1 MQQWGLVMGQGA
13 AEQAAPA
20 PDLVGQHQAAP
31 APAPALAGPAGHAP
45 VHPVAWGPGA
55 ADPGAAPAVV
65 AGQQPPP
72 EPADAAELRQLRED
86 AEVMVRRHSHAITD
100 MQRRHGDAITELQ
113 GHYGQLRT
121 EMLQVQVEQLNL
133 EELRNDHDEMKR
145 DLGRLMDDNNEM
157 KRDLEQM
164 RNEHNEMKRQYDKLM
179 LEHADVKYNLQQYVD
194 TSPHW
199 IQRIAHLEGQLSLWQ
214 QTEADMRHAIES
226 LPRSMGGSRQGQ
238 YPDAMQ

>member
-1 MQQWGLVMGQGA
+1 
-13 AEQAAPA
+13 
-20 PDLVGQHQAAP
+20 
-31 APAPALAGPAGHAP
+31 
-45 VHPVAWGPGA
+45 
-55 ADPGAAPAVV
+55 
-65 AGQQPPP
+65 
-72 EPADAAELRQLRED
+72 
-86 AEVMVRRHSHAITD
+86 MVRRHSHAITD

-164 RNEHNEMKRQYDKLM
+164 RNEHNEMKRQRDQLVQDYDKLI
-179 LEHADVKYNLQQYVD
+179 LEHAEMKYNLQQYVD

>member
-1 MQQWGLVMGQGA
+1 
-13 AEQAAPA
+13 
-20 PDLVGQHQAAP
+20 
-31 APAPALAGPAGHAP
+31 
-45 VHPVAWGPGA
+45 
-55 ADPGAAPAVV
+55 
-65 AGQQPPP
+65 
-72 EPADAAELRQLRED
+72 
-86 AEVMVRRHSHAITD
+86 MVRRHSHAITD